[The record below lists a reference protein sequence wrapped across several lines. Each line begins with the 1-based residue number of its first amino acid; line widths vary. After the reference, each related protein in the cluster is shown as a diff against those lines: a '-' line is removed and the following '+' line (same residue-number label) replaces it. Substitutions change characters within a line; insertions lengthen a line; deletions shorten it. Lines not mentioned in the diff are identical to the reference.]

1 MALCM
6 ADQYFKCTTLTT
18 IQLGTCAM
26 KPREE
31 GGVVDARLNV
41 YGTQNLKVA
50 GMSPSSLS
58 FDDMQPMDP
67 SDCSIPPANVGA
79 NTYNTALAIGEKAAV
94 IIAQDLGI
102 KGVESYI
109 Y

>member
-6 ADQYFKCTTLTT
+6 VDQHFRRIVLTT

-50 GMSPSSLS
+50 GMPPNSLL
-58 FDDMQPMDP
+58 FDDMKLM
-67 SDCSIPPANVGA
+67 
-79 NTYNTALAIGEKAAV
+79 
-94 IIAQDLGI
+94 
-102 KGVESYI
+102 
-109 Y
+109 